1 MSCNKLYVKK
11 FSRNIDL
18 KDLFVPSI
26 FKNSV
31 YKRAFKRKAAVL
43 AAIDVYGILH
53 SLKTNPFFRILHK
66 LTLVTYK
73 RKTAPVVNQERFLL
87 VTLLF

>member
-31 YKRAFKRKAAVL
+31 YNRAFKRKAAVL
-43 AAIDVYGILH
+43 AAIDVYGNLH
-53 SLKTNPFFRILHK
+53 SLETNPFFCVFC
-66 LTLVTYK
+66 T
-73 RKTAPVVNQERFLL
+73 N
-87 VTLLF
+87 